1 MTGVTEAR
9 PSTKAE
15 RWLEQVAERY
25 RARTPRSAATFEQAT
40 RLLPGGVPAGL
51 GYMRPYPLYIERGE
65 GAHVWDADGHQLVDL
80 MSGDWLL
87 PLGHANPAVVAATTA
102 QITNGTTYCSPHV
115 TLGLRLAEVL
125 QQRLPSIERIRFTTS
140 GTEATQSA
148 LRLARG
154 FTGRGKVAKMRGGYH
169 GTHDVSLIANGR
181 FLNNPDYVAPGI
193 IPGTRDSVVLLPFN
207 QPDDAEAIIEE
218 HAADL
223 AAVIVEP
230 ILGGSGMVPGTP
242 EFLQRLRDVTA
253 RHGVVLIFDEVVTF
267 ATGPHGVQGTYGIRP
282 DLTTLGKAI
291 GGGLPLGAFGGR
303 ADIMALVDPVIDPT
317 TAYRHAS
324 TLGGT
329 PAPLAAGLAQVEQ
342 LTPETHEHM
351 NALGERFRAGV
362 RDIAER
368 VDVPLQATGAAHMF
382 GLHWTR
388 TPVVDFDTTQTSDRA
403 VISGLMLHLINE
415 GFLVFLA
422 GTGTLNAAM
431 SEQDVDSA
439 LSTIESSIRESGL
452 ADQRP

>member
-9 PSTKAE
+9 PTSAKFNA
-15 RWLEQVAERY
+15 WHEQVVDCF
-25 RARTPRSAATFEQAT
+25 RARTPRSAATFEQAS

-65 GAHVWDADGHQLVDL
+65 GAHVWDADGHKMVDL
-80 MSGDWLL
+80 MGGDWLL

-102 QITNGTTYCSPHV
+102 QIENGTTYCSPHI
-115 TLGLRLAEVL
+115 TLGARLAEVL
-125 QQRLPSIERIRFTTS
+125 QQRMPSIERIRFTTS

-154 FTGRGKVAKMRGGYH
+154 FTSRGKVAKMRGGYH

-207 QPDDAEAIIEE
+207 DPDGAEALIEE
-218 HAADL
+218 NVADL

-230 ILGGSGMVPGTP
+230 VLGGSGMVPGTP
-242 EFLQRLRDVTA
+242 QFLQRLRDVTA

-267 ATGPHGVQGTYGIRP
+267 STGPHGIQGKYEIRP

-342 LTPETHEHM
+342 LTPETHDHM
-351 NALGERFRAGV
+351 NALGERLRSGV
-362 RDIAER
+362 RGIATR
-368 VDVPLQATGAAHMF
+368 LDVPLQATGAAHMF

-388 TPVVDFDTTQTSDRA
+388 TPVVDFDTTQTSRRE
-403 VISGLMLHLINE
+403 VISALMLNLVNE

-422 GTGTLNAAM
+422 GTGMLNAAM
-431 SEQDVDSA
+431 TEQHIDSV
-439 LSTIESSIRESGL
+439 LSVLEHSIRDGGL
-452 ADQRP
+452 GD